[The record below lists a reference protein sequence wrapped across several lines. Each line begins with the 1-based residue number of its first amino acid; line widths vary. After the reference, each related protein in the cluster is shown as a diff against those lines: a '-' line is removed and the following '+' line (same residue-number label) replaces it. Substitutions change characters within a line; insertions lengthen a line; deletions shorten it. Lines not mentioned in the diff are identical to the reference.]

1 MIPTIELDDRKYDDI
16 KEEATRLIPRYCPD
30 WTNRNISDPGMTLLS
45 LFSWM
50 TEMTLH
56 RINKIPVKTY
66 IALLDMLGFT
76 LKPPKCASTI
86 LQFYINP
93 NRTRDVAVK
102 KGVQVGSVGTGGPPI
117 IFESENGLTVRNISL
132 SKVINRDGE
141 KWEEINKSESG
152 SFSSFLLFDSQNSVV
167 HELYF
172 ETAALTNLI
181 LGHTLELEFE
191 TGRDITSQKDEFIS
205 YIKWEYYNGES
216 WVSYSPSYTY
226 YKAEDKPNTVYFS
239 GINDIAPVALK
250 QGDPEKYYLKAVLVD
265 YPDMS
270 VAGTVNPF
278 SIRALKLKLL
288 YTGDGFEP
296 DSMMRCSRGMYSAID
311 QGNVFMIFSE
321 KPAYDEAFYLAN
333 EDIFTHPGLKVEL
346 DFTLSEMNSGDM
358 QANSL
363 AEFPLEYYNGDR
375 WCKVVTGYEDGTQ
388 KFMKSGKIKFIVP
401 DDIAQVT
408 VNGMLGCWLRIRLI
422 SQNLGVGGH
431 YEMNEMIGIQEW
443 VFDAQVQS
451 PLFERLRIGYE
462 PFERYFENV
471 IQYSNF
477 KWKEF
482 PYLCERHESKRETVL
497 LDIDREELPSLYLGF
512 SREVSVGTFPVYFKV
527 DEITKDLSLGSSL
540 SGMLADPSDED
551 KVSIEWQIW
560 DGVKWENISVT
571 DTTNGFRE
579 SGFINFASEGNMK
592 PLELFGSTLHWIRA
606 VKVNGN
612 FDRVP
617 TVKSI
622 LLNCVRISNAST
634 HTNEVLS
641 SYNSATRSYS
651 TSYSDILP
659 GIDIV
664 VKEGGKPSNEEIQVM
679 AREGVKECY
688 IEDEDGEI
696 WVRYKEVPNL
706 YNSNSFSRHFV
717 VNYESSEI
725 IFGDG
730 TNGINPDFNKYTVK
744 ILKYM
749 TGGGIRG
756 NVGAHKL
763 QYLSSSIPF
772 IDGCDNPFPA
782 EGGSDIE
789 TIDELKGRAAGLL
802 KSLDRAVTPEDY
814 EWLAK
819 EATPAVGRSYCC
831 KESNRFGEARIVIIP
846 TSDSSAGYDFELMP
860 SKELIKQVR
869 NFLNERKVIGTS
881 VSVEG
886 PSYRK
891 FNLKITVVFKSN
903 YFDFEAEE
911 AKITKEM
918 QKFFHPLYGG
928 EDGGGWG
935 IMTSVTLAVILK
947 KLEGIDSIQ
956 RVLNVTIYDIERSLA
971 VEEIRME
978 EDEMPF
984 MQEIEIEQRL
994 G

>member
-16 KEEATRLIPRYCPD
+16 KEEAVRLIPRYCPE

-56 RINKIPVKTY
+56 RINKIPTKTY

-86 LQFYINP
+86 LQFFINP
-93 NRTRDVAVK
+93 NRTRDVAIK
-102 KGVQVGSVGTGGPPI
+102 QGVQVGSVGSGGPPI
-117 IFESENGLTVRNISL
+117 IFESESGLVARNITIDTC
-132 SKVINRDGE
+132 INRDGE
-141 KWEEINKSESG
+141 KWDEIQKDDG
-152 SFSSFLLFDSQNSVV
+152 GAFSSFLLFDSQNSVV
-167 HELYF
+167 HELYL
-172 ETAALTNLI
+172 ESPAIANLV
-181 LGHTLELEFE
+181 LGHTLQVEFDA
-191 TGRDITSQKDEFIS
+191 GKDIASQKDEFIS
-205 YIKWEYYNGES
+205 YIKWEYYNGDS
-216 WVSYSPSYTY
+216 WVSYNPSYTY
-226 YKAEDKPNTVYFS
+226 YKAEDKPNTLYFS
-239 GINDIAPVALK
+239 GIYDIKPVALK
-250 QGDPEKYYLKAVLVD
+250 EGEDEKLYLKAVLVD

-270 VAGTVNPF
+270 VAGTINPF

-288 YTGDGFEP
+288 YTGDGFAP
-296 DSMMRCSRGMYSAID
+296 DVMLTCSRGLYSAVD
-311 QGNVFMIFSE
+311 QGNVFKIFSE
-321 KPAYDEAFYLAN
+321 DPSYDESLYLAN
-333 EDIFTHPGLKVEL
+333 NDIFSHPGLKVQFE
-346 DFTLSEMNSGDM
+346 FTLSDNNTDDI

-375 WCKVVTGYEDGTQ
+375 WVKVLEGYEDGTQ
-388 KFMKSGKIKFIVP
+388 KFTKSGKITFIIP
-401 DDIAQVT
+401 KNIST
-408 VNGMLGCWLRIRLI
+408 VGVDGIKAYWLRIRLI

-431 YEMNEMIGIQEW
+431 YEINEDTGIQEW
-443 VFDAQVQS
+443 KFDAQVQS
-451 PLFERLRIGYE
+451 PLFERMRIGYE
-462 PFERYFENV
+462 PFDRYFSNI

-482 PYLCERHESKRETVL
+482 PYLCSRHESKQETVL

-512 SREVSVGTFPVYFKV
+512 SAPVSTGTFPVYFRV
-527 DEITKDLSLGSSL
+527 DEIAKDLDVGSSL
-540 SGMLADPSDED
+540 LGMLPDSEDEN
-551 KVSIEWQIW
+551 KVSIEWQVWNGI
-560 DGVKWENISVT
+560 KWEGISTT

-579 SGFINFASEGNMK
+579 SGFINFASEGNMRSH
-592 PLELFGSTLHWIRA
+592 ELFGRELYWMRA
-606 VKVNGN
+606 IKVNGN

-617 TVKSI
+617 TIKGI
-622 LLNCVRISNAST
+622 LLNCVRVSNAST
-634 HTNEVLS
+634 HTNEILS
-641 SYNSATRSYS
+641 SYDSATRSYKPS
-651 TSYSDILP
+651 SNSILP

-664 VKEGGKPSNEEIQVM
+664 VKEGGKPSNEEIQLMV
-679 AREGVKECY
+679 REGVKECY
-688 IEDEDGEI
+688 IEDLDGGI
-696 WVRYKEVPNL
+696 WVRYKEVPNF

-717 VNYESSEI
+717 VDYAESKI

-749 TGGGIRG
+749 TGGGKRG
-756 NVGAHKL
+756 NVVAHKL
-763 QYLSSSIPF
+763 QYLSNSIPF

-819 EATPAVGRSYCC
+819 EATPAVGRAHCC
-831 KESNRFGEARIVIIP
+831 KESNRFGEARMVIIP
-846 TSDSSAGYDFELMP
+846 TSDISAGFNFELKP

-869 NFLNERKVIGTS
+869 SFLNERKVIGTT

-891 FNLKITVVFKSN
+891 FNLKLSVVFKSN

-928 EDGGGWG
+928 EDGGGWR
-935 IMTSVTLAVILK
+935 IMSSVTIASILK

-956 RVLNVTIYDIERSLA
+956 RILNVTIFDVERGLT
-971 VEEIRME
+971 VEEIRIE

-984 MQEIEIEQRL
+984 MKEIEIEQRL